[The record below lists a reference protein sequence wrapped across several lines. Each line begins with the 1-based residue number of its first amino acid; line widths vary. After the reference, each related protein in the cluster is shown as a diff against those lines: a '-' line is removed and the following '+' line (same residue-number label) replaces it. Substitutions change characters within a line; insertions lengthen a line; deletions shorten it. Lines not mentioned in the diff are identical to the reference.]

1 MDRQIRRLGIAFVAL
16 FAVLFGQV
24 AYVQVFAADRIAN
37 DPANAQRQIIAEYKV
52 QRGAIVAADSTVLAL
67 SVENP
72 DPNAPYRYV
81 REYPGGDLYGHI
93 TGYYSRIYGRAG
105 LEQAMNSYL
114 AGSAPALAISNVTDL
129 VLGRPKKG
137 GSVYTTIQ
145 PAVQRAA
152 RDALGDYQGA
162 IAAIDPENGDVLA
175 LYSNPGYDP
184 TTLSTGDSESIRQAW
199 EQLNADPQKPLLS
212 KAFQELFLPGS
223 TFKLVTASAAL
234 ENGWGPER
242 LWQNPAVLDLPTTN
256 DDLENFGGSLCNGG
270 SSQVTM
276 AEAFQESC
284 NVTFGEIGLQLGPER
299 LSRQARAYGFCLT
312 MPEEQ
317 PDCVEPTVPFDLPFQ
332 NGRFPEPAYF
342 DERVPAIAYS
352 AVGLDNDQ
360 MNPLQLALMSGA
372 IANGGTLYA
381 PRLVSEIRDPQ
392 GRVVESFGD
401 RAYGRAISTET
412 AVRMRDLM
420 VSVVQGGTGYTAAI
434 PGVTVAG
441 KTGTATNGENVPPN
455 AWFTAF
461 APAGPSDTPDVAVAV
476 IVLNGGNL
484 GNEATGGRVAAPIA
498 RQVIEAALSTP

>member
-1 MDRQIRRLGIAFVAL
+1 MDRQIRRLGIAFVGL
-16 FAVLFGQV
+16 FAVLFGQI

-52 QRGAIVAADSTVLAL
+52 QRGAIFAADSTVLAR

-72 DPNAPYRYV
+72 DPKAPYRYV

-93 TGYYSRIYGRAG
+93 TGYYSRIFGRAG
-105 LEQAMNSYL
+105 LEQSMNAYL
-114 AGSAPALAISNVTDL
+114 AGTAPALAISNVTDL

-137 GSVYTTIQ
+137 GSVYTTIE

-152 RDALGDYQGA
+152 RDALGSHHGA
-162 IAAIDPENGDVLA
+162 VAAIDPENGSVLA
-175 LYSNPGYDP
+175 LYSNPGFDP
-184 TTLSTGDSESIRQAW
+184 LGLSTGDSDSMRQAW
-199 EQLNADPQKPLLS
+199 EQLNADLDKPLLS
-212 KAFQELFLPGS
+212 KASQELYLPGS

-242 LWQNPAVLDLPTTN
+242 LWQNPPVLDLPTTN
-256 DDLENFGGSLCNGG
+256 DDLANFGGSLCNGG

-299 LSRQARAYGFCLT
+299 LSRQASEYGLCL
-312 MPEEQ
+312 MPPERT
-317 PDCVEPTVPFDLPFQ
+317 DCPEPTVPFELPFE

-342 DERVPAIAYS
+342 GNRVPALAYS
-352 AVGLDNDQ
+352 AVGLDNDK
-360 MNPLQLALMSGA
+360 MNPLQLALISGA
-372 IANGGTLYA
+372 IANGGTLYE
-381 PRLVSEIRDPQ
+381 PRIVSEVRDPQ
-392 GRVVESFGD
+392 GRVVESFGE

-412 AVRMRDLM
+412 AVRMRDMM
-420 VSVVQGGTGYTAAI
+420 VSVVNGGTGYTAAI

-441 KTGTATNGENVPPN
+441 KTGTATNGDLVPPN

-461 APAGPSDTPDVAVAV
+461 APAGANDTPRVAVAV
-476 IVLNGGNL
+476 IVLNGGDL

-498 RQVIEAALSTP
+498 KQVIEAALAAP